1 MTVIFAAAVVVILIL
16 YAAMLAFTLGRLR
29 LRRAALPALLM
40 LLLGAISAV
49 ALLVPSDARAFGR
62 FGTGLI
68 HLAAFGGALTAIGF
82 VTFADLRR
90 PLLRQRWGI
99 AAAVWAVMLAAV
111 ALVSPQ
117 VSIGNAGWLRGG
129 LGLTEIIAV
138 AGLIAVMLAAAAIL
152 LRGAYASELPEVAN
166 RNFYWLVQIALI
178 VTGAG
183 LALSGEPL
191 LALGGH
197 VPLLAAI
204 AGVLYV
210 SERHRAFDVR
220 GGIKTALVAV
230 AVTLIGAAVLLT
242 VLYVMRSFPLPDA
255 PEQQILALAVVA
267 MVAAAAFIPIWQLA
281 HWFAALFFRVRVL
294 EPSTITHEFSQ
305 QVARAVD
312 LKEIVTAATDTLN
325 TTMKIQRSGLMLVN
339 NTVSLD
345 GFVELLAMQGGSF
358 GRDMKGVTL
367 NIPLTSA
374 LYQRF
379 AVEQQPLS
387 QFDVEYNPRYAD
399 ISAAERA
406 FLAKQKMHAYAPII
420 MDSVMIGLLM
430 VGAKIDDTVYNKPDL
445 DMLSTL
451 AQQVGFALRNARL
464 VADLRHLNETMHS
477 LNSGLEEANQ
487 ELERLD
493 SVKTDFVTIASHE
506 LRTPLAQIRG
516 YTDMIDAI
524 NEAGMLEQT
533 QVTSMVGNLRKA
545 TERMEEL
552 IAAMLDVS
560 QIDVNAMDLRFTET
574 TPETILRM
582 AIEPLTNEIRQR
594 KLNLTARW
602 KGLPPVQADLQRMV
616 QAFRNIVVNAIKFTP
631 DGGQIE
637 IVATLQPS
645 QNAKDID
652 HVLVSIS
659 DTGVGIDKGNLE
671 LIFKKFYRTFDPQ
684 LHSTGAY
691 KFLGAGPGLGLTIA
705 KGVIEAHGGKI
716 WAESEYH
723 SIDECPGSTFYVLL
737 PVRQPQDEKRAV
749 TIDSQIKPPSR
760 ATR

>member
-40 LLLGAISAV
+40 LLLGAISAA

-138 AGLIAVMLAAAAIL
+138 ACLIAVMLAAAAIL

-255 PEQQILALAVVA
+255 PEQQSLALAVVA
-267 MVAAAAFIPIWQLA
+267 VVAAAAFIPIWQLA

-723 SIDECPGSTFYVLL
+723 SIDECPG
-737 PVRQPQDEKRAV
+737 
-749 TIDSQIKPPSR
+749 
-760 ATR
+760 

>member
-16 YAAMLAFTLGRLR
+16 YAGMLIFTLARLR
-29 LRRAALPALLM
+29 LRRSAIAALLM
-40 LLLGAISAV
+40 VLLGAVSAA
-49 ALLVPSDARAFGR
+49 ALLVPPDARAFGR
-62 FGTGLI
+62 FGGGLI
-68 HLAAFGGALTAIGF
+68 HVAAFGGALTTIGLL
-82 VTFADLRR
+82 TFADLRR
-90 PLLRQRWGI
+90 PLLRQRWGM
-99 AAAVWAVMLAAV
+99 AAALWAVMLAIV
-111 ALVSPQ
+111 ALASPQ
-117 VSIGNAGWLRGG
+117 VTIGNTGWLRGG
-129 LGLTEIIAV
+129 FGLTEILAV
-138 AGLIAVMLAAAAIL
+138 VGLIAAMLFAAVIL

-166 RNFYWLVQIALI
+166 RNVYWLVQVALI

-204 AGVLYV
+204 AGILYV

-230 AVTLIGAAVLLT
+230 VVTFIGSAILLT

-267 MVAAAAFIPIWQLA
+267 VAAAAAFIPIWQIA
-281 HWFAALFFRVRVL
+281 HWLAAQFFRVRVL

-367 NIPLTSA
+367 NIPLNST

-379 AVEQQPLS
+379 AVEQHPLT
-387 QFDVEYNPRYAD
+387 QFDIEYNPRYAD
-399 ISAAERA
+399 ISSAERA
-406 FLAKQKMHAYAPII
+406 FLDKQKMHAYAPII

-430 VGAKIDDTVYNKPDL
+430 VGPKIDDTVYSKADL

-477 LNSGLEEANQ
+477 LNSGLEDANE

-493 SVKTDFVTIASHE
+493 AVKTDFVTIASHE

-637 IVATLQPS
+637 IVATLQPAQS
-645 QNAKDID
+645 AKDVD

-723 SIDECPGSTFYVLL
+723 NITECPGSTFYVLL

-749 TIDSQIKPPSR
+749 TIDSQLKPPSR
-760 ATR
+760 STR